1 MWGFLFK
8 SRNDYYGG
16 MYGYQKEN
24 VGEYMQGRQEE
35 SLCFEIGIICAGYS
49 NCGDQVS
56 RSNPK
61 NIIRRGG

>member
-1 MWGFLFK
+1 VGFLFK

-35 SLCFEIGIICAGYS
+35 SLCLRLVYMCR
-49 NCGDQVS
+49 V
-56 RSNPK
+56 
-61 NIIRRGG
+61 